1 MNNENS
7 ALKLGILSGA
17 GAYIIW
23 GLLPLYWKLLD
34 HVPSE
39 EVLAHRII
47 WSLVFVALLLLLMG
61 KGKGFINEWKKILK
75 QPRLIAGV
83 TAAAVLITGNWYIYI
98 WSVANERVVE
108 ASLGYYINPLVSVL
122 LGVIFL
128 KERLLK
134 VQWVSVILAG
144 VAVTILTAASGSF
157 PYVALGLAFSFGLYG
172 LTKKIV
178 QVGALNGV
186 ALETLIM
193 IPLAAGFLIIQHG
206 LSSAVFYAGDTATF
220 WLLAGAGA
228 ATAVPLL
235 LFGAGAKRIPLS
247 LMGFLQYVAPTMMLL
262 LGIFL
267 YGETFTAVHL
277 AAYSIIWIALIM
289 FTASRW
295 VSYRKTRYSKKPVI
309 TGEEKTAVTA
319 AKTH

>member
-1 MNNENS
+1 MNNENN

-17 GAYIIW
+17 GAYILW

-47 WSLVFVALLLLLMG
+47 WSLIFVSLLLLLTG
-61 KGKGFINEWKKILK
+61 KGKGFVKEWKKILK

-134 VQWVSVILAG
+134 IQWISVIMAG
-144 VAVTILTAASGSF
+144 IAVTILTASSGAF

-193 IPLAAGFLIIQHG
+193 IPLAAGFLLFQHG
-206 LSSAVFYAGDTATF
+206 LSPDMFYAGDTATF
-220 WLLAGAGA
+220 LLLAGAGA

-295 VSYRKTRYSKKPVI
+295 ISYRKTKYGKKPVI